1 MKPIFHNR
9 RTFWP
14 CSIRHSHH
22 LCLPEWDGGVEEDV
36 TARLPLQVVTAWHG
50 VEVVTLHVVGLHAP
64 LHGQDGGQGPDV
76 RGQRSA
82 RLLPESRR
90 D

>member
-1 MKPIFHNR
+1 M
-9 RTFWP
+9 
-14 CSIRHSHH
+14 
-22 LCLPEWDGGVEEDV
+22 
-36 TARLPLQVVTAWHG
+36 TARLPLEVVTAWHG
-50 VEVVTLHVVGLHAP
+50 VEVVTLHVVGLHAQ